1 VNGVYAQWLTLGQAQ
16 ELLEL
21 PVGGQVTIEFVRPGT
36 GVSGIIVLT
45 RR

>member
-1 VNGVYAQWLTLGQAQ
+1 MNGVYAQRLTLGLAQ
-16 ELLEL
+16 GLLEL
-21 PVGGQVTIEFVRPGT
+21 PVGGQMKIEFVRPGT